1 MFEELGKFGAV
12 RRWNFLTP
20 EMGAALEDLGYGAI
34 WVAGSPDGDLA
45 AIEAILAATKNITVV
60 TGIVNIWKDE
70 PQTVAASFHRIEARY
85 PGRFVL
91 GIGVGHP
98 EAISDYTRPYSSLV
112 KYLDE
117 LDAAAVPIERRLL
130 AALGDKVMALARD
143 RSIGANPYL
152 VTPEHTRHARQILGP
167 DKLLATT
174 HNVIVESDPEVAR
187 ALARP
192 SVTPYLE
199 RVNYTNSLRANG
211 FTDEDFIGSG
221 SDRLLDAVFAH
232 GDPASIAVQLHA
244 HLDAGADH
252 VPVMVYTDAGAD
264 PMPAFTAM
272 AQALFR

>member
-1 MFEELGKFGAV
+1 MFEELGRFGAA
-12 RRWNFLTP
+12 RRWNLLTAA
-20 EMGAALEDLGYGAI
+20 MGAALEDLGYGAI

-45 AIEAILAATKNITVV
+45 SIEAILAATKTVTVV

-85 PGRFVL
+85 PGRFLL

-98 EAISDYTRPYSSLV
+98 EAISDYTRPYSALV
-112 KYLDE
+112 TYLDQ
-117 LDAAAVPIERRLL
+117 LDAADVPVDRRLL

-143 RSIGANPYL
+143 RSTGANPYL

-167 DKLLATT
+167 DKLLAPT
-174 HNVIVESDPEVAR
+174 HNVIVESDAEVAR

-192 SVTPYLE
+192 SIAPYLE
-199 RVNYTNSLRANG
+199 RVNYTNSLQANG
-211 FTDEDFIGSG
+211 FSDDELLGSG

-232 GDPASIAVQLHA
+232 GEPASIAAQLHA

-252 VPVMVYTDAGAD
+252 VPVMVYTEAGAD

-272 AQALFR
+272 ADALFH